1 MLRAKKGVRFLA
13 KAQVATFQCKNDPVM
28 ITYNP
33 RADGNYVSKEDR
45 LRAVGMLILQKTTK

>member
-1 MLRAKKGVRFLA
+1 MA